1 MSRWDGVER
10 RHGGNRRQ
18 DDVQRALEHYQG
30 ELDRLQGPFLREALH
45 KAGPGGRVVVAQL
58 HDETTFTVES
68 KA

>member
-30 ELDRLQGPFLREALH
+30 ALDRLQGQFLREALH
-45 KAGPGGRVVVAQL
+45 KAGPGA
-58 HDETTFTVES
+58 
-68 KA
+68 